1 MFYSIDK
8 NTYPEMLS
16 DWHGY
21 LKRSTINMV
30 AGQCVDWNLL
40 GRTYRPSGP
49 EEHFIRQKMAVDKL
63 LPVNPLMGLFWHDL
77 TRAFKGSRGP
87 YSALEW
93 AISGAASFSYL
104 REKEGMFPFEVKW
117 DCPDKTTR
125 NEVFTIDITVKSKA
139 VITTEFYLKLLKVSN
154 LEMFGDIT
162 QKFYLAPGEVKSFSF
177 QVKAMDHEYRKDYMQ
192 MIAFMIQFG
201 QLQTQ
206 QRYFDFKYIEVK

>member
-1 MFYSIDK
+1 
-8 NTYPEMLS
+8 
-16 DWHGY
+16 
-21 LKRSTINMV
+21 
-30 AGQCVDWNLL
+30 
-40 GRTYRPSGP
+40 
-49 EEHFIRQKMAVDKL
+49 MAVDKL

-104 REKEGMFPFEVKW
+104 REKEGIFPFEVTW
-117 DCPDKTTR
+117 DCPDKASR

-162 QKFYLAPGEVKSFSF
+162 QKFYLAPGEIKSFSF
-177 QVKAMDHEYRKDYMQ
+177 QVKALDHEYRKDYMQ
-192 MIAFMIQFG
+192 MIAFMIQFS
-201 QLQTQ
+201 QLSTQ
-206 QRYFDFKYIEVK
+206 QRYMDFKYIEVK